1 MIKLTIDG
9 KEIQAQQ
16 GLTVLEAALDAEMYI
31 PNLCW
36 HPNLPKLGA
45 CRMCIVEIEGMRGL
59 PVSCT
64 TEAREGMVVTT
75 NSEKIKNY
83 RKNIVW
89 LLLSE
94 HPAELGENDQFRKVV
109 DYVGRKE
116 LLKGFAPKE
125 RNLPIISDE
134 PMIAVDSNKCILC
147 GRCVRACQEV
157 RGCGAIGFVNRGIET
172 IVQTS
177 AAEPRMDSGCKF
189 CGACVEVC
197 PTGAL
202 TYKEDNV
209 DRTEKEFA
217 LSCQW
222 GCPAHVDVPTYVRF
236 IADGRYQDAL
246 DVIRETVP
254 FPGSLGRVCPHP
266 CQDACHRAEIN
277 DAIQIRDLKRF
288 VADRDNGRWRDTQ
301 KLGGN
306 TGKKVAIIGGG
317 PAGLSAAWML
327 RKFGH
332 AATVF
337 EKMEQGGG
345 MMRAGIPRYRLP
357 AEVLD
362 GEIND
367 IAEMG
372 VEIKYN
378 TKIESLGELFD
389 QDYDSVIIALGAAD
403 GMTMGIKGEEDPRAM
418 DGLSVLDSISF
429 GREIDLGKSIA
440 VVGGGN
446 VAMDVARTALRLGV
460 EDVNIIYRRTEK
472 EMPAWQEEIDFAKEE
487 GVKMNFLNTP
497 IRIKDG
503 GECLNVICQK
513 MELGEPDES
522 GRRRPVPVEGSE
534 YTMKVD
540 RLIMAIGQ
548 RVNMPEAYGIKA
560 NRKGQPIIGTNT
572 RSTSRKG
579 VFAAGDMVTGPAT
592 VIEAIHAGRL
602 AAMAAD
608 KFLGGTG
615 KVNETLVERGEQPAN
630 IGRNADFAEW
640 RRAHSPVLPLKERFG
655 GMPEVEGA
663 YEEKVAL
670 EQAERCL
677 RCGLRLQ
684 LEEVPMPPEKSCCC
698 DSGCDA
704 GCEGDCDCE

>member
-9 KEIQAQQ
+9 KEVQAQHGQ
-16 GLTVLEAALDAEMYI
+16 TVLEAALDAGIYI

-36 HPNLPKLGA
+36 HPSLPKLGA

-75 NSEKIKNY
+75 DSDKIKNY
-83 RKNIVW
+83 RRNIVW

-94 HPAELGENDQFRKVV
+94 HPAELRDSDQIKKVV

-116 LLKGFAPKE
+116 LLKGFAPRE
-125 RNLPIISDE
+125 RDLPIISDE
-134 PMIAVDSNKCILC
+134 AMIAVDSSQCILC

-157 RGCGAIGFVNRGIET
+157 RGCGAIGFANRGIET

-177 AAEPRMDSGCKF
+177 AGEPRMESGCKF

-202 TYKEDNV
+202 TYKEDKA
-209 DRTEKEFA
+209 DRTEEEFA

-222 GCPAHVDVPTYVRF
+222 GCPAHVDVPTYIRL

-266 CQDACHRAEIN
+266 CQDACHRAEVN

-288 VADRDNGRWRDTQ
+288 VADRDNGRWRKTQ
-301 KLGGN
+301 KPGAD
-306 TGKKVAIIGGG
+306 TGRKVAVIGGG

-337 EKMEQGGG
+337 EKTEKGGG
-345 MMRAGIPRYRLP
+345 MMRTGIPRYRLP

-362 GEIND
+362 GEING
-367 IAEMG
+367 IVGMG
-372 VEIKYN
+372 VEIKYD
-378 TKIESLGELFD
+378 TKVESLDELFG
-389 QDYDSVIIALGAAD
+389 QGYDSVIIALGAAD
-403 GMTMGIKGEEDPRAM
+403 GMTMGIEGEEDPRTM

-429 GREIDLGKSIA
+429 GREVDLGESIA

-446 VAMDVARTALRLGV
+446 VAMDVARSALRLGV
-460 EDVNIIYRRTEK
+460 KDVNIIYRRTEK
-472 EMPAWQEEIDFAKEE
+472 EMPAWQEEIDFAREE
-487 GVKMNFLNTP
+487 GVKMNFLTTP
-497 IRIKDG
+497 IKIEDG
-503 GECLNVICQK
+503 GECLNVICRK
-513 MELGEPDES
+513 MKLGAPDES

-548 RVNMPEAYGIKA
+548 RVNMPEAYGIEA
-560 NRKGQPIIGTNT
+560 DRKGQPVTDAET

-592 VIEAIHAGRL
+592 VIDAIHAGRL
-602 AAMAAD
+602 AAKAAD
-608 KFLGGTG
+608 RYLGGSG
-615 KVNETLVERGEQPAN
+615 EVDETLVERDEQSAN
-630 IGRNADFAEW
+630 IGRDVDFAEW
-640 RRAHSPVLPLKERFG
+640 RRAHSPVLPLEERFD

-684 LEEVPMPPEKSCCC
+684 LEQVPMPPEKGCCE
-698 DSGCDA
+698 SGCKS
-704 GCEGDCDCE
+704 GCK